1 MHKSKLKQI
10 SLAVC
15 LALMPFQGFAA
26 GLGKLNVNSGLGEPL
41 RAEIELLSLTPDELA
56 SLSAVVAPEEA
67 YAVQGIPRLSIHN
80 NIKVELSK
88 AADGSPILKLN
99 SAQPVSDPY
108 LDMLIQVDWSS
119 GRLLREYTILLDPP
133 EYKTAIKDAAATPT
147 SVINKPASSVAPATS
162 SQQTANQQTAD
173 VQASAKSR
181 KSKSTTAKSE
191 PVQEYAAAE
200 ATADPAELTT
210 RRGDSL
216 AAIAREVK
224 PDGVSLDQVLVG
236 LFEANKHAF
245 VDSNMNRLKVG
256 QILKVPARDT
266 LLATDSKQASQE
278 VKLHSSN
285 WNVYRNSLAGNV
297 AAADAAEQ
305 TQEKQSST
313 GKISTAEDL
322 AAAKKAGP
330 QDVVKLSAG
339 GKATGKEA
347 GAGYDAKVLALQEE
361 TTAKEKALKEAQERT
376 AALEAQIADMQKL
389 LALKNQA
396 MANVQ
401 QNAQAAVPKSAA
413 AAPVAEAKPAQTQP
427 ASPAPTAEAKPM
439 PAEADAAQSNAA
451 STVKPAAPVAKPAPN
466 AADVKKAP
474 TKPSKPVVI
483 PEPIEEPSLLDSIIE
498 GIDLMLLAV
507 AGGLALLVAG
517 WVYLRNKRRR
527 DLDSFERGI
536 LTSGGLSANTVF
548 GNTTGNASTSDT
560 SFLTDFAQ
568 SADGSMIDTNDVD
581 PIAEA
586 EVYMAYGR
594 DAQAEEILKDAIVK
608 EPKRY
613 ELHLKLL
620 EMYAARK
627 DISAFEAI
635 AGELYT
641 TLGSGSPTWAKVA
654 ELGVTVEPDNP
665 LYDLSQLTTQPVDS
679 ANQESISSSEKAN
692 LEKDLDWEKELD
704 LDKEL
709 AFATDFSGQ
718 ANPAVQSES
727 SSNMLNAGVD
737 VVADKRNEVVGDDV
751 SVVTQFGNAGAEL
764 NQEQSLSMSDSAM
777 PDFATPDSDTKN
789 TLREEVALFAG
800 VDTPAVQ
807 DSSMQG
813 DVAPNLAA
821 DNAPESDNSLNFDF
835 SELGKFSA
843 DSAES
848 VSVVDESAEQASNT
862 LEFAPAF
869 ELPEA
874 SAEGTASQ
882 NNNLNEIANPT
893 EENTALD
900 LSFEGLNQD
909 SSAAPEKPAAV
920 SFEAID
926 FSVNQAEQSES
937 LLDEELMP
945 QAETVAMPD
954 LSGISL
960 DLNDVPVT
968 QEAQSSEIQFDLPTV
983 EDTIEIAMPA
993 VEVEPEP
1000 ANEFDL
1006 ASINLEL
1013 SDTPELNQV
1022 EVNEAVSMQAEASE
1036 DPDVDIKLDLVK
1048 VYIDMED
1055 VEGARDLLD
1064 EVMKEGGPKQRQ
1076 TAEQL
1081 LASLT

>member
-1 MHKSKLKQI
+1 MQQSKLKQI

-15 LALMPFQGFAA
+15 LALMPIQGFAA

-80 NIKVELSK
+80 NIRVEIAK
-88 AADGSPILKLN
+88 ATDGSPILKLY
-99 SAQPVSDPY
+99 SAQPISDPY

-133 EYKTAIKDAAATPT
+133 EYKTAIKEAVSEP
-147 SVINKPASSVAPATS
+147 SSIINKPASSVSAATAS
-162 SQQTANQQTAD
+162 STQQTAE
-173 VQASAKSR
+173 SAVATKS
-181 KSKSTTAKSE
+181 KTTKSTTKSKPIQDLASE
-191 PVQEYAAAE
+191 TSVE
-200 ATADPAELTT
+200 TAQVTT
-210 RRGDSL
+210 QRGDSL
-216 AAIAREVK
+216 AAIARQVK
-224 PDGVSLDQVLVG
+224 PDGVSLDQMLVG
-236 LFEANKHAF
+236 LFEANKQAF
-245 VDSNMNRLKVG
+245 VDGNMNRLKVG
-256 QILKVPARDT
+256 QILKVPAKEA
-266 LLATDSKQASQE
+266 LLATDSQQASRE

-297 AAADAAEQ
+297 AVADAAEQ
-305 TQEKQSST
+305 SQEKQSSS
-313 GKISTAEDL
+313 GKISSAEDL
-322 AAAKKAGP
+322 AAAKKSGP
-330 QDVVKLSAG
+330 QDVVKLSSG
-339 GKATGKEA
+339 GKATGK
-347 GAGYDAKVLALQEE
+347 GLGVDSDAKVLALQEE
-361 TTAKEKALKEAQERT
+361 ATAKEKALKEAQERT

-401 QNAQAAVPKSAA
+401 QNAQAAVSAA
-413 AAPVAEAKPAQTQP
+413 AKSDSADQSSQAQPAPAQENNTITSDSNASGTADAAAEKPAQTP
-427 ASPAPTAEAKPM
+427 AKPAP
-439 PAEADAAQSNAA
+439 
-451 STVKPAAPVAKPAPN
+451 AKPAPN
-466 AADVKKAP
+466 PADVKKS
-474 TKPSKPVVI
+474 TVNTNKPVVT
-483 PEPIEEPSLLDSIIE
+483 PEPIEEPSLIDSIIE
-498 GIDLMLLAV
+498 GVDLMLLAL

-517 WVYLRNKRRR
+517 WAYVRNKRRR

-608 EPKRY
+608 EPNRY

-627 DISAFEAI
+627 DRSAFEAI

-641 TLGSGSPTWAKVA
+641 ILGSDSPTWAKVA

-665 LYDLSQLTTQPVDS
+665 LYDLSQLATLPADS
-679 ANQESISSSEKAN
+679 VNNEPSAISASTDTDLDKE
-692 LEKDLDWEKELD
+692 LDWEKELD

-709 AFATDFSGQ
+709 AFTADFSAQ
-718 ANPAVQSES
+718 QNSPAQTSALQSV
-727 SSNMLNAGVD
+727 AD
-737 VVADKRNEVVGDDV
+737 VVTANTDDG
-751 SVVTQFGNAGAEL
+751 SVVTKFGNASAEL
-764 NQEQSLSMSDSAM
+764 TQEQSFSMSTDLELKTHDANAENALS
-777 PDFATPDSDTKN
+777 S
-789 TLREEVALFAG
+789 ESALFASAEVP
-800 VDTPAVQ
+800 VDQ
-807 DSSMQG
+807 HELSSANVTSEAAA
-813 DVAPNLAA
+813 DVAS
-821 DNAPESDNSLNFDF
+821 ESDHSLNFDF

-843 DSAES
+843 ESATPALDSSAE
-848 VSVVDESAEQASNT
+848 VAADPTSNT
-862 LEFAPAF
+862 IEFAPEF
-869 ELPEA
+869 TLPEESVDSITPQSEA
-874 SAEGTASQ
+874 LTEVSGQA
-882 NNNLNEIANPT
+882 
-893 EENTALD
+893 EENVVLD
-900 LSFEGLNQD
+900 FNVEDLNQE
-909 SSAAPEKPAAV
+909 STPAV

-926 FSVNQAEQSES
+926 FSVKQDEQDES
-937 LLDEELMP
+937 LLDDNLMP
-945 QAETVAMPD
+945 QAESVAIPD

-960 DLNDVPVT
+960 DFNDTPAADAA
-968 QEAQSSEIQFDLPTV
+968 ESNEIQFDLPVV
-983 EDTIEIAMPA
+983 EDTIEIALPV
-993 VEVEPEP
+993 VEAEPLE
-1000 ANEFDL
+1000 ANQFDL
-1006 ASINLEL
+1006 ASISLDLSHHELSHHEL
-1013 SDTPELNQV
+1013 SDAPTPI
-1022 EVNEAVSMQAEASE
+1022 AAEADEAASIQVDAQLENQSEANE

-1064 EVMKEGGPKQRQ
+1064 EVLKEGGPKQRQ

-1081 LASLT
+1081 LASLA